1 MPPIAAAIIAPIAA
15 AGLSAGIA
23 AATKPKGPP
32 ELDDTRKKTLGSF
45 ASRLAAEDA
54 QAGQMGREGF
64 VFGPNSRPVQFA
76 PNPVKV
82 DQPLRF
88 NFTP

>member
-32 ELDDTRKKTLGSF
+32 ELPEDRKRTLGSF

-54 QAGQMGREGF
+54 QAAQRGQEGF
-64 VFGPNSRPVQFA
+64 IFGPNSRPVKFS
-76 PNPVKV
+76 PSPVRV
-82 DQPLRF
+82 DQPMKF